1 VKLIDGKKIALDL
14 QDSVRERIKMLGRA
28 PVLAVIL
35 VGDNPASLIYVNNK
49 CKTAEKLGIEA
60 KLFHLSPI
68 MTKEALKA
76 FIQDLNQDAKTDGIL
91 LQLPLPETL
100 EKDTFELINTIS
112 PLKDVD
118 GLTQENLGR
127 LFVGKAGLVPGTPKA
142 CLTLLKG
149 VQKKLKGLHAVVIGR
164 SLLVGRPLAQL
175 LLQEDMTVTMAHSKT
190 ENLEAICAGADV
202 IISAT
207 GVPHLITPACVKKG
221 AIVIDVGIHRLKSG
235 KITGDV
241 DFEAVAPL
249 TKAITPVPGGVGP
262 MTIAMIWEN
271 LLMICEGEK

>member
-1 VKLIDGKKIALDL
+1 MIIDGKKIATDL
-14 QDSVRERIKMLGRA
+14 QESVRKRVASLGRV
-28 PVLAVIL
+28 PTLAVIL

-49 CKTAEKLGIEA
+49 CKTAEKLGIKA
-60 KLFHLSPI
+60 NLFHLSPV

-76 FIQDLNQDAKTDGIL
+76 FIQDLNQDSSVDAIL

-100 EKDTFELINTIS
+100 VKDTFELINTID
-112 PLKDVD
+112 PAKDVD

-127 LFVGKAGLVPGTPKA
+127 LFVGKKGLIPGTPKA
-142 CLTLLKG
+142 CLMLLKS
-149 VQKKLKGLHAVVIGR
+149 VQKKLKGLHGVVIGR

-190 ENLEAICAGADV
+190 KNLEQVCAEADV
-202 IISAT
+202 LISAT

-221 AIVIDVGIHRLKSG
+221 AIVIDVGIHRLESG

-271 LLMICEGEK
+271 LLMICEGKR